1 MPRKSY
7 FKSSAGLKR
16 SSTILNCRKVARN
29 QGIGMCRN
37 SKRSDQSV
45 GEKEGGLAS
54 SMLKARSQDRQ
65 TSWFDPCDSCRA
77 AVRLAP
83 SRRPGVPSACSDA
96 AVHRPWA
103 CIGMGIMAIQ
113 GNPSIPAS
121 DQALPPNIRERST
134 MHFLIISDGAGSGSW
149 GESKTRK
156 WYRLVLAEL
165 QPRAS
170 SRQQDFRD
178 IGPSWS
184 QTVSETRCGQV
195 GSSRPSPAQPSARS
209 RAVSGRLPRNQGA
222 VAGQ

>member
-37 SKRSDQSV
+37 SKRLDQSV

-83 SRRPGVPSACSDA
+83 SRRPGVPSACSDTLPSMG
-96 AVHRPWA
+96 VHWNGHHGNSRKPVHPSVRPGTASEHQGTFDHAFLFYFRRRWQWQL
-103 CIGMGIMAIQ
+103 GAIK
-113 GNPSIPAS
+113 
-121 DQALPPNIRERST
+121 DT
-134 MHFLIISDGAGSGSW
+134 KM
-149 GESKTRK
+149 
-156 WYRLVLAEL
+156 VLAEL
-165 QPRAS
+165 QPRTS

>member
-7 FKSSAGLKR
+7 FKTSAGLKR
-16 SSTILNCRKVARN
+16 SSTIFYCRKAARN

-37 SKRSDQSV
+37 SKRSDQSA

-96 AVHRPWA
+96 GPALEWASWQFKETRPSQRPTRHCLRTSGNVRP
-103 CIGMGIMAIQ
+103 CIFIYFRRRWQWKLGAIK
-113 GNPSIPAS
+113 
-121 DQALPPNIRERST
+121 DT
-134 MHFLIISDGAGSGSW
+134 KM
-149 GESKTRK
+149 
-156 WYRLVLAEL
+156 VLAEL
-165 QPRAS
+165 QPRTS